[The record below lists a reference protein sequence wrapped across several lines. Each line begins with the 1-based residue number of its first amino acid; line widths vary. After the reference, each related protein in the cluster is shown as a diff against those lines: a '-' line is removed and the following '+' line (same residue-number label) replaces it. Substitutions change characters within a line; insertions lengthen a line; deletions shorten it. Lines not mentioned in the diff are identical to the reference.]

1 VVVVNITFPVE
12 SSSQISLNLVC
23 ASGQSGAISQQMNQT
38 DFISFELPV
47 PDGCREPVL
56 HLIEAKGSGLTS
68 RKNDL
73 RLIPVPYPIPAEPSS
88 WVVPFFAACLA
99 SFTSLLAAFLGAKW
113 SRSREISKAR
123 FDLHRS
129 LVENEVAACASI
141 LSITNQ
147 MPNMSELDAEV
158 NRVRPNIAPDSSVL
172 PAYHRLQEDVRKAGP
187 LTAEMLLAFSDAVKR
202 RRETLLARTF

>member
-1 VVVVNITFPVE
+1 MPLLSSSVGLLCSSRTANALDLSSITATLLRERGVVVVNITFPVE

-73 RLIPVPYPIPAEPSS
+73 RLIPVPYPIPAEPS
-88 WVVPFFAACLA
+88 
-99 SFTSLLAAFLGAKW
+99 
-113 SRSREISKAR
+113 
-123 FDLHRS
+123 
-129 LVENEVAACASI
+129 
-141 LSITNQ
+141 
-147 MPNMSELDAEV
+147 
-158 NRVRPNIAPDSSVL
+158 
-172 PAYHRLQEDVRKAGP
+172 
-187 LTAEMLLAFSDAVKR
+187 
-202 RRETLLARTF
+202 